1 MKPIKLTMQAF
12 GPFAQTETIEF
23 DKLGANPLFLING
36 PTGSGKTSILDAIC
50 FALYGET
57 TGNERQGIQMRCDM
71 AAPTL
76 LTEVTLEF
84 SLHGKSYRVIR
95 SPEQE
100 APKARGEGMT
110 VRKHSAALY
119 EITDDEKLITSK
131 TTQVKIE
138 VTNIIGLNETQFR
151 QVMVLPQGKFREL
164 LLATSKERE
173 EIFGQLFQTDIY
185 KKIEYALK
193 DKASAISK
201 AKDEF
206 DNQIRGALQVAGV
219 SSEAELTEQREALS
233 VQFETVQKQEQESL
247 AQLNAVKTDLQKAE
261 ALNNEFKKREQAE
274 IALKQHLEQSD
285 AVSSRQ
291 LQLDNA
297 KRASK
302 VELPYVTLQ
311 NTSKQTQ
318 ELEHKVAKLSQD
330 LTVAN
335 DAVKS
340 KEGALQTA
348 KEQVAQLPKL
358 TEQQYQLEG
367 MKGKLVEKSEL
378 EKAINA
384 GLTQKSEFEATL
396 KKYIALKEK
405 LTLEAQQGQ
414 KSLDQAR
421 VDVASIG
428 TIEAEI
434 KQQQRLMQ
442 DLQKLTGLNQEL
454 AKLDALTPSKQASV
468 DQAKAR
474 YVELQRSA
482 DTLELSW
489 HNAQAAVLAQRLQA
503 GEMCPVCGSV
513 EHPQPAQFVGEE
525 VTKEQVQRARNTERE
540 GQVVLNQLN
549 NQLEQHNI
557 AVGQYKQQIEQLSV
571 ELGQNA
577 SMDLGAL
584 QASMQQ
590 LDERLQQLSS
600 INLVQ
605 LEQSVNELNQRCVN
619 GESKINELQNQM
631 AANESTIKVNQEQL
645 AKLSASLDAKYS
657 SLEVLEQDIV
667 AIQKQITE
675 LNTAFESAQNHLQQ
689 AVLAKTNIESQ
700 LTTNQQWL
708 NEALERLNTAKAD
721 WAQALQVSAFEDE
734 TQFLASKVDE
744 AEMQIWQQEIDA
756 FKQNQI
762 KLEQTLADLS
772 STLKD
777 LVLPDLEGLN
787 VKLNSNQQNYVE
799 ARNQLDSTRSLF
811 ERLEKVR
818 NDIATLHD
826 KNTKLEDEYKVFGTL
841 YDVASGKTGSR
852 ISLHRFVLGV
862 LLDDVLIQASQ
873 RLSLMSKGRYI
884 LARKTE
890 GFKGA
895 AGRGLDLVVEDSYTG
910 KTRDVATLS
919 GGESFMAAL
928 ALALGLSDVVQSY
941 SGGIRLDTLF
951 IDEGFGSL
959 DPESLDLAIQT
970 LVDLQQTGRMIGV
983 ISHVSE
989 LKEQMAQRI
998 DVEPSRLGSTVSVKS
1013 RMVFDS

>member
-110 VRKHSAALY
+110 VRKHTAALY
-119 EITDDEKLITSK
+119 EITDEEKLITSK
-131 TTQVKIE
+131 TTQVKTE

-233 VQFETVQKQEQESL
+233 VQFESVQKQEQESL
-247 AQLNAVKTDLQKAE
+247 AQLNAVKTELQKAE
-261 ALNNEFKKREQAE
+261 ALSNEFKKREQAE

-297 KRASK
+297 KKASK

-311 NTSKQTQ
+311 NASKQTQ
-318 ELEHKVAKLSQD
+318 ELEQKVAKLSQD

-348 KEQVAQLPKL
+348 KEQAAQLPKL

-428 TIEAEI
+428 TVEAEI

-540 GQVVLNQLN
+540 GQVALNQLS

-571 ELGQNA
+571 ELGQTA
-577 SMDLGAL
+577 SMDLSAL

-590 LDERLQQLSS
+590 LNERLQQLSS
-600 INLVQ
+600 IDLVQ
-605 LEQSVNELNQRCVN
+605 LEQSVNELNQRCVT
-619 GESKINELQNQM
+619 GEGKINDLQNQM
-631 AANESTIKVNQEQL
+631 AANESTIKVNREQL

-667 AIQKQITE
+667 AIQKQIAE
-675 LNTAFESAQNHLQQ
+675 LNSALENAQNHLQQ
-689 AVLAKTNIESQ
+689 AALAKTNIESQ
-700 LTTNQQWL
+700 LTSNQQWL
-708 NEALERLNTAKAD
+708 NEALDRFSTAKAD
-721 WAQALQVSAFEDE
+721 WEQALQASAFEDE
-734 TQFLASKVDE
+734 AQFLACKVDE
-744 AEMQIWQQEIDA
+744 AEMQVWQQEIDA
-756 FKQNQI
+756 FKQTQI

-787 VKLNSNQQNYVE
+787 VKLNSNQQSYVE

-1013 RMVFDS
+1013 QMAFDS

>member
-23 DKLGANPLFLING
+23 DKLGTNPLFLING

-110 VRKHSAALY
+110 VRKHTAALY
-119 EITDDEKLITSK
+119 EITDEEKLITSK
-131 TTQVKIE
+131 TTKVKTE

-201 AKDEF
+201 AKGEF

-233 VQFETVQKQEQESL
+233 VQFESVQKQEQESL
-247 AQLNAVKTDLQKAE
+247 AQLNAVKTELQKAE
-261 ALNNEFKKREQAE
+261 ALSNEFKKREQAE
-274 IALKQHLEQSD
+274 IALKRHLEQSD

-297 KRASK
+297 KKASK

-311 NTSKQTQ
+311 NASKQTQ
-318 ELEHKVAKLSQD
+318 ELEQKVAKLSQD

-348 KEQVAQLPKL
+348 KEQAAQLPKL

-428 TIEAEI
+428 TVEAEI

-454 AKLDALTPSKQASV
+454 AKLDALTPSKQALV

-540 GQVVLNQLN
+540 GQVALNQLS

-590 LDERLQQLSS
+590 LNERLQQLSS

-605 LEQSVNELNQRCVN
+605 LEQSVNELNQRCVT
-619 GESKINELQNQM
+619 GEGKINDLQNQI
-631 AANESTIKVNQEQL
+631 AANESTIKVNREQL

-667 AIQKQITE
+667 AIQKQIAE
-675 LNTAFESAQNHLQQ
+675 LNSALENAQNHLQQ

-708 NEALERLNTAKAD
+708 NEALDRFSTAKAD
-721 WAQALQVSAFEDE
+721 WEQALQASAFEDE
-734 TQFLASKVDE
+734 AQFLACKVDE
-744 AEMQIWQQEIDA
+744 AEMQVWQQEIDA
-756 FKQNQI
+756 FKQTQI

-777 LVLPDLEGLN
+777 LALPDLENIN
-787 VKLNSNQQNYVE
+787 VKLNSVQQSYVE

-1013 RMVFDS
+1013 QMAFDS

>member
-23 DKLGANPLFLING
+23 DKLGTNPLFLING

-110 VRKHSAALY
+110 VRKHTAALY
-119 EITDDEKLITSK
+119 EITDEETLITSK
-131 TTQVKIE
+131 TTQVKTE

-233 VQFETVQKQEQESL
+233 VQFESVQKQEQESL
-247 AQLNAVKTDLQKAE
+247 AQLNALKTELQKAE
-261 ALNNEFKKREQAE
+261 ALSNEFKKREQAE

-297 KRASK
+297 KKASK

-311 NTSKQTQ
+311 SASKQTQ
-318 ELEHKVAKLSQD
+318 ELEQKVAKLSQD

-348 KEQVAQLPKL
+348 KEQAAQLPKL

-428 TIEAEI
+428 TVEAEI

-468 DQAKAR
+468 DQVKAR

-489 HNAQAAVLAQRLQA
+489 HNAQAAVLAQRLRA

-540 GQVVLNQLN
+540 GQVALNQLS

-590 LDERLQQLSS
+590 LNERLQQLSS

-605 LEQSVNELNQRCVN
+605 LEQSVNELNQRCVT
-619 GESKINELQNQM
+619 GEGKINDLQNQM
-631 AANESTIKVNQEQL
+631 VANESTIKVNQEQL

-667 AIQKQITE
+667 AIQKQIAE
-675 LNTAFESAQNHLQQ
+675 LNSALENAQNHLQQ

-708 NEALERLNTAKAD
+708 NEALDRFSTAKAD
-721 WAQALQVSAFEDE
+721 WEQALQASAFEDE
-734 TQFLASKVDE
+734 AQFLACKVDE
-744 AEMQIWQQEIDA
+744 AEMQVWQQEIDA
-756 FKQNQI
+756 FKQTQI

-777 LVLPDLEGLN
+777 LALPDLENLN
-787 VKLNSNQQNYVE
+787 VKLNIVQQSYVE

-1013 RMVFDS
+1013 QMAFDS

>member
-23 DKLGANPLFLING
+23 DKLGTNPLFLING

-84 SLHGKSYRVIR
+84 SLHGKFYRVIR

-110 VRKHSAALY
+110 VRKHTAALY
-119 EITDDEKLITSK
+119 EITDEEKLITSK
-131 TTQVKIE
+131 TTQVKTE

-151 QVMVLPQGKFREL
+151 QVMVQPQGKFREL

-219 SSEAELTEQREALS
+219 SSEVELTEQREALS
-233 VQFETVQKQEQESL
+233 SQFESVQKQEQESL
-247 AQLNAVKTDLQKAE
+247 AQLNAVKTELQKAE
-261 ALNNEFKKREQAE
+261 ALSIEFKKREQAE
-274 IALKQHLEQSD
+274 IALKRHLEQSD

-297 KRASK
+297 KKASK

-311 NTSKQTQ
+311 NASKQTQ
-318 ELEHKVAKLSQD
+318 ELEQKVAKLSQD

-340 KEGALQTA
+340 KEGALKTA
-348 KEQVAQLPKL
+348 KEQAAQLPKL

-384 GLTQKSEFEATL
+384 GLAQKSEFEVTL

-428 TIEAEI
+428 SVEAEI

-540 GQVVLNQLN
+540 GQVALNQLN

-557 AVGQYKQQIEQLSV
+557 AVGQYKQQVEQLSV
-571 ELGQNA
+571 ELGQTV
-577 SMDLGAL
+577 SMDLSAL

-590 LDERLQQLSS
+590 LNERLQQLSS

-605 LEQSVNELNQRCVN
+605 LEQSVNELNQRCVT
-619 GESKINELQNQM
+619 GEGKINDLQNQM
-631 AANESTIKVNQEQL
+631 AANESTVKVNQEQL
-645 AKLSASLDAKYS
+645 AKLFASLDAKYS

-675 LNTAFESAQNHLQQ
+675 LNATFEAAQNHLQQ

-708 NEALERLNTAKAD
+708 NEALERLNTAKTD
-721 WAQALQVSAFEDE
+721 WAQALQASAFEDE
-734 TQFLASKVDE
+734 AQFLACKVDE
-744 AEMQIWQQEIDA
+744 AEMQVWQQEIDA
-756 FKQNQI
+756 FKQTQI

-777 LVLPDLEGLN
+777 LALPDLEELN
-787 VKLNSNQQNYVE
+787 VKLNSTQQSYVE

-1013 RMVFDS
+1013 QMTFDS

>member
-110 VRKHSAALY
+110 VRKHTAALY
-119 EITDDEKLITSK
+119 EITDEEKLITSK
-131 TTQVKIE
+131 TTQVKTE

-233 VQFETVQKQEQESL
+233 VQFESVQKQEQESL
-247 AQLNAVKTDLQKAE
+247 AQLNALKTELQKAE
-261 ALNNEFKKREQAE
+261 ALSNEFKKREQAE
-274 IALKQHLEQSD
+274 IALKRHLEQSD

-297 KRASK
+297 KKASK

-311 NTSKQTQ
+311 NASKQTQ
-318 ELEHKVAKLSQD
+318 ELEQKVAKLSQD

-348 KEQVAQLPKL
+348 KEQAAQLPKL

-428 TIEAEI
+428 SVEAEI

-540 GQVVLNQLN
+540 GQVALNQLS

-590 LDERLQQLSS
+590 LNERLQQLSS
-600 INLVQ
+600 IDLVQ
-605 LEQSVNELNQRCVN
+605 LEQSVNELNQRCVT
-619 GESKINELQNQM
+619 GEGKINDLQNQM
-631 AANESTIKVNQEQL
+631 AANESTIKVNREQL

-667 AIQKQITE
+667 AIQKQIAE
-675 LNTAFESAQNHLQQ
+675 LNSALENAQNHLQQ

-700 LTTNQQWL
+700 LTSNQQWL
-708 NEALERLNTAKAD
+708 NEALDRFSTAKAD
-721 WAQALQVSAFEDE
+721 WEQALQASAFEDE
-734 TQFLASKVDE
+734 AQFLACKVDE
-744 AEMQIWQQEIDA
+744 AEMQVWQQEIDA
-756 FKQNQI
+756 FKQTQI

-787 VKLNSNQQNYVE
+787 VKLNSNQQSYVE

-1013 RMVFDS
+1013 QMAFDS

>member
-23 DKLGANPLFLING
+23 DKLGTNPLFLING

-110 VRKHSAALY
+110 VRKHTAALY
-119 EITDDEKLITSK
+119 EITDEEKLITSK
-131 TTQVKIE
+131 TTQVKTE

-219 SSEAELTEQREALS
+219 SSEVELTEQREALS
-233 VQFETVQKQEQESL
+233 SQFESVQKQEQESL
-247 AQLNAVKTDLQKAE
+247 AQLNAVKTELQKAE
-261 ALNNEFKKREQAE
+261 ALSNEFKKREHAE
-274 IALKQHLEQSD
+274 IALKQHLEKSD

-297 KRASK
+297 KKASK

-311 NTSKQTQ
+311 NASKQTQ
-318 ELEHKVAKLSQD
+318 ELEQKVAKLSQE

-348 KEQVAQLPKL
+348 KEQAAQLPKL

-384 GLTQKSEFEATL
+384 GLKQKSEFEATL

-428 TIEAEI
+428 SVEAEI

-577 SMDLGAL
+577 SMDLSAL

-590 LDERLQQLSS
+590 LNERLQQLSS

-605 LEQSVNELNQRCVN
+605 LEQSVNELNQRCVT
-619 GESKINELQNQM
+619 GEGKINDLLNQM

-667 AIQKQITE
+667 AIQKQIAE
-675 LNTAFESAQNHLQQ
+675 LNATFEAAQNHLQQ

-708 NEALERLNTAKAD
+708 NEALERLNTAKSD
-721 WAQALQVSAFEDE
+721 WAQALQASAFEDE
-734 TQFLASKVDE
+734 AQFLACKVDE
-744 AEMQIWQQEIDA
+744 AEMQVWQQEIDA
-756 FKQNQI
+756 FKQTQI

-777 LVLPDLEGLN
+777 LALPDLEGLN
-787 VKLNSNQQNYVE
+787 VKLNSTQQSYVE

-1013 RMVFDS
+1013 QMAFDS

>member
-1 MKPIKLTMQAF
+1 MKPIKLTVQAF

-23 DKLGANPLFLING
+23 DKLGTNPLFLING

-110 VRKHSAALY
+110 VRKHTAALY
-119 EITDDEKLITSK
+119 EITDEEKLITSK
-131 TTQVKIE
+131 TTQVKTE

-233 VQFETVQKQEQESL
+233 VQFESLQKQEQESL
-247 AQLNAVKTDLQKAE
+247 AQLNAVKTELQKAE
-261 ALNNEFKKREQAE
+261 ALSNEFKKREQAE

-318 ELEHKVAKLSQD
+318 ELEQKVAKLSQD
-330 LTVAN
+330 LTVVN

-348 KEQVAQLPKL
+348 KEQAAQLPKL

-384 GLTQKSEFEATL
+384 GLTQKSEFEVTL

-428 TIEAEI
+428 CVEAEI

-525 VTKEQVQRARNTERE
+525 VTKDQVQNARNIERE
-540 GQVVLNQLN
+540 GQVALNQLS

-557 AVGQYKQQIEQLSV
+557 TIGQYKQQIEQLSV

-577 SMDLGAL
+577 SMDLGTL

-590 LDERLQQLSS
+590 FNERLQLLSS

-605 LEQSVNELNQRCVN
+605 LEQSVNELNQRCVT
-619 GESKINELQNQM
+619 GESKINDLQNQM

-667 AIQKQITE
+667 AIQKQIAE
-675 LNTAFESAQNHLQQ
+675 LNTAFEAAQNHLQQ

-700 LTTNQQWL
+700 LITHQQWL
-708 NEALERLNTAKAD
+708 NEALDRLNTAKVD
-721 WAQALQVSAFEDE
+721 WELALQASAFEDE
-734 TQFLASKVDE
+734 AQFLACKVDE
-744 AEMQIWQQEIDA
+744 AEMQVWQQEIDA
-756 FKQNQI
+756 FKQSQI

-772 STLKD
+772 SELKD
-777 LVLPDLEGLN
+777 LALPDLEGLN
-787 VKLNSNQQNYVE
+787 VKLNSVQQSYVE
-799 ARNQLDSTRSLF
+799 ARNQLDSTRSLY

-989 LKEQMAQRI
+989 LKEQMVQRI

-1013 RMVFDS
+1013 QMAFDS

>member
-23 DKLGANPLFLING
+23 DKLGTNPLFLING

-110 VRKHSAALY
+110 VRKHTAALY
-119 EITDDEKLITSK
+119 EITDEEKLITSK
-131 TTQVKIE
+131 TTQVKTE

-233 VQFETVQKQEQESL
+233 VQFESVQKQEQESL
-247 AQLNAVKTDLQKAE
+247 AQLNALKTELQKAE
-261 ALNNEFKKREQAE
+261 ALSNEFKKREQAE

-297 KRASK
+297 KKASK

-311 NTSKQTQ
+311 SASKQTQ
-318 ELEHKVAKLSQD
+318 ELEQKVAKLSQD

-348 KEQVAQLPKL
+348 KEQAAQLPKL

-384 GLTQKSEFEATL
+384 GLTQKSEFEARL

-428 TIEAEI
+428 TVEAEI

-468 DQAKAR
+468 DQVKAR

-489 HNAQAAVLAQRLQA
+489 HNAQAAVLAQRLRA

-525 VTKEQVQRARNTERE
+525 VTKDQVQNARNIERE
-540 GQVVLNQLN
+540 GQVALNQLN

-557 AVGQYKQQIEQLSV
+557 AIGQYKQQVEQLSV

-577 SMDLGAL
+577 SLDLGTL

-590 LDERLQQLSS
+590 LNERLQQLSS
-600 INLVQ
+600 IDLVQ
-605 LEQSVNELNQRCVN
+605 LEQSVNELNQRCVT
-619 GESKINELQNQM
+619 GEGKINDLQNQM
-631 AANESTIKVNQEQL
+631 AANESTIKVNREQL

-667 AIQKQITE
+667 AIQKQIAE
-675 LNTAFESAQNHLQQ
+675 LNSALENAQNHLQQ

-708 NEALERLNTAKAD
+708 NEALDRFSTAKAD
-721 WAQALQVSAFEDE
+721 WEQALQASAFEDE
-734 TQFLASKVDE
+734 AQFLACKVDE
-744 AEMQIWQQEIDA
+744 AEMQVWQQEIDA
-756 FKQNQI
+756 FKQTQI

-777 LVLPDLEGLN
+777 LALPDLENIN
-787 VKLNSNQQNYVE
+787 VKLNSVQQSYVE

-1013 RMVFDS
+1013 QMAFDS

>member
-23 DKLGANPLFLING
+23 DKLGTNPLFLING

-110 VRKHSAALY
+110 VRKHTAALY
-119 EITDDEKLITSK
+119 EITDEEKLITSK
-131 TTQVKIE
+131 TTQVKTE

-219 SSEAELTEQREALS
+219 SSGAELTEQREAVS
-233 VQFETVQKQEQESL
+233 VQFESVQKQEQESL
-247 AQLNAVKTDLQKAE
+247 AQLNAVKTELQKAE
-261 ALNNEFKKREQAE
+261 ALSNEFKKREQAE
-274 IALKQHLEQSD
+274 IALKRHLEQSD

-297 KRASK
+297 KKASK

-311 NTSKQTQ
+311 NASKQTQ
-318 ELEHKVAKLSQD
+318 ELEQKVAKLSQD

-348 KEQVAQLPKL
+348 KEQAAQLPKL

-428 TIEAEI
+428 SVEAEI

-454 AKLDALTPSKQASV
+454 AKLDALTPSKQALV

-540 GQVVLNQLN
+540 GQVALNQLS

-590 LDERLQQLSS
+590 LNERLQQLSS

-605 LEQSVNELNQRCVN
+605 LEQSVNELNQRCVT
-619 GESKINELQNQM
+619 GEGKINELQNQM
-631 AANESTIKVNQEQL
+631 VANESTIKVNQEQL

-708 NEALERLNTAKAD
+708 NEALERLNTAKTD
-721 WAQALQVSAFEDE
+721 WAQALQTSAFEDE
-734 TQFLASKVDE
+734 AQFLASKVDE
-744 AEMQIWQQEIDA
+744 AEMQIWQKEIDA
-756 FKQNQI
+756 FKQTQI

-777 LVLPDLEGLN
+777 LALPDLEGFN
-787 VKLNSNQQNYVE
+787 VKLNSAQQSYVE

-1013 RMVFDS
+1013 QMAFDS

>member
-23 DKLGANPLFLING
+23 DKLGTNPLFLING

-110 VRKHSAALY
+110 VRKHTAALY
-119 EITDDEKLITSK
+119 EITDEEKLITSK
-131 TTQVKIE
+131 TTQVKTE

-233 VQFETVQKQEQESL
+233 AQFETVQKQEQESL
-247 AQLNAVKTDLQKAE
+247 AQLNAVKTELQKAE
-261 ALNNEFKKREQAE
+261 ALSNEFKKREHAE

-285 AVSSRQ
+285 AVSSCQ

-297 KRASK
+297 KKASK

-311 NTSKQTQ
+311 NASKQTQ
-318 ELEHKVAKLSQD
+318 ELEQKVAKLSQD

-348 KEQVAQLPKL
+348 KEQAAQLPKL

-384 GLTQKSEFEATL
+384 GLAQKSEFEVTL

-428 TIEAEI
+428 SIEAEI

-525 VTKEQVQRARNTERE
+525 VTKDQVQNARNIERE
-540 GQVVLNQLN
+540 GQVLLNQLN

-577 SMDLGAL
+577 SMDLSAL

-590 LDERLQQLSS
+590 FNERLQQLSS

-605 LEQSVNELNQRCVN
+605 LEQSVNELNQRCVI
-619 GESKINELQNQM
+619 GEGKINDLQNQM

-667 AIQKQITE
+667 AIQKQIAE
-675 LNTAFESAQNHLQQ
+675 LNATFESAQNHLQQ

-721 WAQALQVSAFEDE
+721 WAQALQASAFEDE
-734 TQFLASKVDE
+734 AQFLTSKVDE
-744 AEMQIWQQEIDA
+744 AEMQVWQQEIDA
-756 FKQNQI
+756 FKQTQI
-762 KLEQTLADLS
+762 KLEQTLADLN

-787 VKLNSNQQNYVE
+787 VKLNSIQQGYVE

-1013 RMVFDS
+1013 QMVFDS

>member
-23 DKLGANPLFLING
+23 DKLGTNPLFLING

-110 VRKHSAALY
+110 VRKHTAALY
-119 EITDDEKLITSK
+119 EITDEEKLITSK
-131 TTQVKIE
+131 TTQVKTE

-219 SSEAELTEQREALS
+219 SSEAELTERREALS

-261 ALNNEFKKREQAE
+261 ALSNEFKKREQAE
-274 IALKQHLEQSD
+274 IALKRHLEQSD

-297 KRASK
+297 KKASK

-311 NTSKQTQ
+311 NASKQTQ
-318 ELEHKVAKLSQD
+318 ELEQKVAKLSQD

-348 KEQVAQLPKL
+348 KEQAAQLPKL

-405 LTLEAQQGQ
+405 LTLEAQRGQ

-428 TIEAEI
+428 SVEAEI

-454 AKLDALTPSKQASV
+454 AKLDALTPSKQALV

-540 GQVVLNQLN
+540 GQVALNQLS

-577 SMDLGAL
+577 SMDLSAL

-590 LDERLQQLSS
+590 LNERLQQLSS

-605 LEQSVNELNQRCVN
+605 LEQSVNELNQRCVT
-619 GESKINELQNQM
+619 GEGKINDLQNQM
-631 AANESTIKVNQEQL
+631 AANESTIKGNQEQL

-667 AIQKQITE
+667 VIQKQITE

-708 NEALERLNTAKAD
+708 NEALERLNTAKTD
-721 WAQALQVSAFEDE
+721 WAQALQASAFEDE
-734 TQFLASKVDE
+734 AQFLASKVDE
-744 AEMQIWQQEIDA
+744 AEMQVWQQEIEA
-756 FKQNQI
+756 FKQTQI

-777 LVLPDLEGLN
+777 LALPDLEGFN
-787 VKLNSNQQNYVE
+787 VKLNSVQQSYVE

-1013 RMVFDS
+1013 QMAFDS

>member
-23 DKLGANPLFLING
+23 DKLGTNPLFLING

-110 VRKHSAALY
+110 VRKHTAALY
-119 EITDDEKLITSK
+119 EITDEEKLITSK
-131 TTQVKIE
+131 TTQVKTE

-233 VQFETVQKQEQESL
+233 VQFESVQKQEQESL
-247 AQLNAVKTDLQKAE
+247 AQLNAVKTELQKAE
-261 ALNNEFKKREQAE
+261 ALSSEFKKREQAE
-274 IALKQHLEQSD
+274 IALKRHLEQSD

-297 KRASK
+297 KKASK

-311 NTSKQTQ
+311 NASKQTQ
-318 ELEHKVAKLSQD
+318 ELEQKVAKLSQD

-348 KEQVAQLPKL
+348 KEQAAQLPKL

-428 TIEAEI
+428 TVEAEI

-454 AKLDALTPSKQASV
+454 AKLDALTPSKQALV

-540 GQVVLNQLN
+540 GQVALNQLS

-590 LDERLQQLSS
+590 LNERLQQLSS

-605 LEQSVNELNQRCVN
+605 LEQSVNELNQRCVT
-619 GESKINELQNQM
+619 GEGKINDLQNQM
-631 AANESTIKVNQEQL
+631 VANESTIKVNQEQL
-645 AKLSASLDAKYS
+645 VKLSASLDAKYS
-657 SLEVLEQDIV
+657 SLEVLEQDII
-667 AIQKQITE
+667 AIQKQIAE
-675 LNTAFESAQNHLQQ
+675 LNSALENAQNHLQQ

-708 NEALERLNTAKAD
+708 NEALDRLNTAKAD
-721 WAQALQVSAFEDE
+721 WNQALLASAFEDE
-734 TQFLASKVDE
+734 AQFLACIADE
-744 AEMQIWQQEIDA
+744 AEMQVWQKEIDA
-756 FKQNQI
+756 FKLTQI

-787 VKLNSNQQNYVE
+787 VKLNSNQQSYVE

-1013 RMVFDS
+1013 QMAFDS

>member
-23 DKLGANPLFLING
+23 DKLGTNPLFLING

-110 VRKHSAALY
+110 VRKHTAALY
-119 EITDDEKLITSK
+119 EITDEEKLITSK
-131 TTQVKIE
+131 TTQVKTE

-233 VQFETVQKQEQESL
+233 VQFESVQKQEQESL
-247 AQLNAVKTDLQKAE
+247 AQLNALKTELQKAE
-261 ALNNEFKKREQAE
+261 ALSNEFKKREQAE

-297 KRASK
+297 KKASK

-311 NTSKQTQ
+311 SASKQTQ
-318 ELEHKVAKLSQD
+318 ELEQKVAKLSQD

-348 KEQVAQLPKL
+348 KEQAAQLPKL

-428 TIEAEI
+428 TVEAEI

-540 GQVVLNQLN
+540 GQVALNQLS

-571 ELGQNA
+571 ELGQTA
-577 SMDLGAL
+577 SMDLSAL

-590 LDERLQQLSS
+590 LNERLQQLSS

-605 LEQSVNELNQRCVN
+605 LEQSVNELNQRCVT
-619 GESKINELQNQM
+619 GEGKINDLQNQM
-631 AANESTIKVNQEQL
+631 AANESTIKVNREQL

-667 AIQKQITE
+667 AIQKQIAE
-675 LNTAFESAQNHLQQ
+675 LNSALENAQNHLQQ

-708 NEALERLNTAKAD
+708 NEALDRFNTAKAD
-721 WAQALQVSAFEDE
+721 WNQALLASAFEDE
-734 TQFLASKVDE
+734 AQFLACKADE
-744 AEMQIWQQEIDA
+744 AEMQVWQKEIDA
-756 FKQNQI
+756 FKLTQI

-787 VKLNSNQQNYVE
+787 VKLNSNQQSYVE

-1013 RMVFDS
+1013 QMAFDS

>member
-23 DKLGANPLFLING
+23 DKLGTNPLFLING

-110 VRKHSAALY
+110 VRKHTAALY
-119 EITDDEKLITSK
+119 EITDEEKLITSK
-131 TTQVKIE
+131 TTQVKTE

-219 SSEAELTEQREALS
+219 SSEVELTEQREALS

-261 ALNNEFKKREQAE
+261 ALSNEFKKREQAE

-297 KRASK
+297 KKASK

-311 NTSKQTQ
+311 NASKQTQ
-318 ELEHKVAKLSQD
+318 ELEQKVAKLSQD

-348 KEQVAQLPKL
+348 KEQAAQLPKL
-358 TEQQYQLEG
+358 TDQQYQLEG

-384 GLTQKSEFEATL
+384 GLMQKSEFEATL

-405 LTLEAQQGQ
+405 LTLEAQRGQ

-428 TIEAEI
+428 SVEAEI

-454 AKLDALTPSKQASV
+454 AKLDALTPSKQALV

-482 DTLELSW
+482 DILELSW

-513 EHPQPAQFVGEE
+513 EHPHPAQFVGEE

-540 GQVVLNQLN
+540 GQVALNQLS

-557 AVGQYKQQIEQLSV
+557 AVGQYKQQIEQLFV

-590 LDERLQQLSS
+590 LNERLQQLSS

-605 LEQSVNELNQRCVN
+605 LEQSVNELNQRCVT
-619 GESKINELQNQM
+619 GEGKINDLQNQM

-667 AIQKQITE
+667 ATQKQIAE

-721 WAQALQVSAFEDE
+721 WAQALHASAFVDE
-734 TQFLASKVDE
+734 AQFLACKADE
-744 AEMQIWQQEIDA
+744 AEMQVWQQEIDA
-756 FKQNQI
+756 FKLTQI

-787 VKLNSNQQNYVE
+787 VKLNSNQQSYVE

-826 KNTKLEDEYKVFGTL
+826 KNAKLEDEYKVFGTL

-1013 RMVFDS
+1013 QMAFDS

>member
-23 DKLGANPLFLING
+23 DKLGTNPLFLING

-57 TGNERQGIQMRCDM
+57 TGNERQGIQMCCDM

-110 VRKHSAALY
+110 VRKHTAALY
-119 EITDDEKLITSK
+119 EITDEEKLITSK
-131 TTQVKIE
+131 TTQVKTE

-233 VQFETVQKQEQESL
+233 VQFESVQKQEQESL
-247 AQLNAVKTDLQKAE
+247 AQLNAVKTELQKAE
-261 ALNNEFKKREQAE
+261 ALSNEFKKREQAE

-297 KRASK
+297 KKASK

-311 NTSKQTQ
+311 SASKQTQ
-318 ELEHKVAKLSQD
+318 ELEQKVAKLSQD

-348 KEQVAQLPKL
+348 KEQAAQLPKL

-428 TIEAEI
+428 TVEAEI

-468 DQAKAR
+468 DQVKAR

-489 HNAQAAVLAQRLQA
+489 HNAQAAVLAQRLRA

-540 GQVVLNQLN
+540 GQVALNQLS

-571 ELGQNA
+571 ELGQTA
-577 SMDLGAL
+577 SMDLSAL

-590 LDERLQQLSS
+590 LNERLQQLSS

-605 LEQSVNELNQRCVN
+605 LEQSVNELNQRCVT
-619 GESKINELQNQM
+619 GEGKINDLQTQM

-657 SLEVLEQDIV
+657 SLEVLEQDI
-667 AIQKQITE
+667 AATQKQIAE
-675 LNTAFESAQNHLQQ
+675 LNTTFETAQNHLQQ

-721 WAQALQVSAFEDE
+721 WDQALQASAFEDE
-734 TQFLASKVDE
+734 AQFLASKVDE
-744 AEMQIWQQEIDA
+744 AEMQVWQQEIDA
-756 FKQNQI
+756 FKQTQI

-772 STLKD
+772 SELKD
-777 LVLPDLEGLN
+777 LALPDLEGLN
-787 VKLNSNQQNYVE
+787 VKLNSTQQSYVE

-895 AGRGLDLVVEDSYTG
+895 AGRGLDLVVEDGYTG

-1013 RMVFDS
+1013 QMAFDS

>member
-23 DKLGANPLFLING
+23 DKLGTNPLFLING

-110 VRKHSAALY
+110 VRKHTAALY
-119 EITDDEKLITSK
+119 EITDEEKLITSK
-131 TTQVKIE
+131 TTQVKTE

-233 VQFETVQKQEQESL
+233 VQFESVQKQEQESL
-247 AQLNAVKTDLQKAE
+247 AQLNALKTELQKAE
-261 ALNNEFKKREQAE
+261 ALSNEFKKREQAE
-274 IALKQHLEQSD
+274 ITLKQHLEQSD

-297 KRASK
+297 KKASK

-311 NTSKQTQ
+311 SASKQTQ
-318 ELEHKVAKLSQD
+318 ELEQKVAKLSQD

-348 KEQVAQLPKL
+348 KEQAAQLPKL

-428 TIEAEI
+428 SVEAEI

-454 AKLDALTPSKQASV
+454 AKLDALTPSKQALV

-540 GQVVLNQLN
+540 GQVALNQLS

-590 LDERLQQLSS
+590 LNERLQQLSS

-605 LEQSVNELNQRCVN
+605 LEQSVNELNQRCVT
-619 GESKINELQNQM
+619 GEGKINDLQNQM
-631 AANESTIKVNQEQL
+631 VANESTIKVNQEQL

-657 SLEVLEQDIV
+657 SIEVLEQDIV
-667 AIQKQITE
+667 AIQKQIAE
-675 LNTAFESAQNHLQQ
+675 LNSAFESAQNHLQQ

-708 NEALERLNTAKAD
+708 NEALERLNTAKTD
-721 WAQALQVSAFEDE
+721 WAQALQTSAFEDE
-734 TQFLASKVDE
+734 AQFLACKADE
-744 AEMQIWQQEIDA
+744 AEMQVWQKEIDA
-756 FKQNQI
+756 FKLTQI

-787 VKLNSNQQNYVE
+787 VKLNSNQQSYVE

-998 DVEPSRLGSTVSVKS
+998 DVESSRLGSTVSVKFQ
-1013 RMVFDS
+1013 MAFDS

>member
-23 DKLGANPLFLING
+23 DKLGTNPLFLING

-57 TGNERQGIQMRCDM
+57 TGNERQGVQMRCDM

-110 VRKHSAALY
+110 VRKHTAALY
-119 EITDDEKLITSK
+119 EITDEEKLITSK
-131 TTQVKIE
+131 TTQVKTE

-233 VQFETVQKQEQESL
+233 VQFESVQKQEQESL

-261 ALNNEFKKREQAE
+261 ALSNEFKKREQAE

-297 KRASK
+297 KKASK

-311 NTSKQTQ
+311 SASKQTQ
-318 ELEHKVAKLSQD
+318 ELEQKVAKLSQD

-348 KEQVAQLPKL
+348 KEQAAQLPKL

-367 MKGKLVEKSEL
+367 MKVKLVEKAEL

-405 LTLEAQQGQ
+405 LTLEAHRGQ

-428 TIEAEI
+428 SVEAEI

-454 AKLDALTPSKQASV
+454 AKLDALTPSKQALV

-540 GQVVLNQLN
+540 GQVALNQLS

-577 SMDLGAL
+577 SMDLSAL

-590 LDERLQQLSS
+590 LNERLQQLSS

-605 LEQSVNELNQRCVN
+605 LEQSVNELNQRCVT
-619 GESKINELQNQM
+619 GEGKINDLQNQM
-631 AANESTIKVNQEQL
+631 AANESTIKGNQEQL
-645 AKLSASLDAKYS
+645 GKLSASLDAKYS

-667 AIQKQITE
+667 VIQKQITE

-708 NEALERLNTAKAD
+708 NEALERLNTAKTD
-721 WAQALQVSAFEDE
+721 WAQALQASAFEDE
-734 TQFLASKVDE
+734 AQFLASKVDE
-744 AEMQIWQQEIDA
+744 AEMQVWQQEIEA
-756 FKQNQI
+756 FKQTQI

-777 LVLPDLEGLN
+777 LALPDLEGFN
-787 VKLNSNQQNYVE
+787 VKLNSVQQSYVE

-1013 RMVFDS
+1013 QMAFDS

>member
-23 DKLGANPLFLING
+23 DKLGTNPLFLING

-110 VRKHSAALY
+110 VRKHTAALY
-119 EITDDEKLITSK
+119 EITDEEKLITSK
-131 TTQVKIE
+131 TTQVKTE

-233 VQFETVQKQEQESL
+233 VQFESVQKQEQESL
-247 AQLNAVKTDLQKAE
+247 AQLNALKTELQKAE
-261 ALNNEFKKREQAE
+261 ALSNEFKKREQAE

-297 KRASK
+297 KKASK

-311 NTSKQTQ
+311 SASKQTQ
-318 ELEHKVAKLSQD
+318 ELEQKVAKLSQD

-348 KEQVAQLPKL
+348 KEQAAQLPKL

-428 TIEAEI
+428 SVEAEI

-454 AKLDALTPSKQASV
+454 AKLDALTPSKQALV

-540 GQVVLNQLN
+540 GQVALNQLS

-590 LDERLQQLSS
+590 LNERLQQLSS

-605 LEQSVNELNQRCVN
+605 LEQSVNELNQRCVT
-619 GESKINELQNQM
+619 GEGKINDLQNQM
-631 AANESTIKVNQEQL
+631 VANESTIKVNQEQL

-708 NEALERLNTAKAD
+708 NEALERLNTAKTD
-721 WAQALQVSAFEDE
+721 WAQALQTSAFEDE
-734 TQFLASKVDE
+734 AQFLASKVDE
-744 AEMQIWQQEIDA
+744 AEMQIWQKEIDA
-756 FKQNQI
+756 FKQTQI

-777 LVLPDLEGLN
+777 LALPDLEGFN
-787 VKLNSNQQNYVE
+787 AKLNSVQQSYVE

-1013 RMVFDS
+1013 QMAFDS